1 MSYNEAELQDL
12 DRNLTSLYNEI
23 DKCSESSD
31 TNLLNYNGTQTNFG
45 NILRDTLKLIIKDCD
60 KYITKL
66 FNNDT
71 GLFITGLFISGL
83 GCSNKESIS
92 TYYNNANKLPN
103 NVKTTDDINKYRKTA
118 LLYLLTNNS
127 IGNLNSRIK
136 NNVISKELLNIS
148 QGGNRKTNT
157 VKKINKKTILGKERC
172 IYAIQGDRKEYLRYK
187 GDLIPVKDYKKR
199 MKDKK

>member
-1 MSYNEAELQDL
+1 MSYNDAELQDL
-12 DRNLTSLYNEI
+12 DSKLTSLYNEI
-23 DKCSESSD
+23 DTCSETSD
-31 TNLLNYNGTQTNFG
+31 TKLLNYDGTQTNFG
-45 NILRDTLKLIIKDCD
+45 TLLRDTLKLIIKNCD
-60 KYITKL
+60 NYITKL

-71 GLFITGLFISGL
+71 GLFISGF
-83 GCSNKESIS
+83 GCSNKENIS
-92 TYYNNANKLPN
+92 TYYNNANKLPD
-103 NVKTTDDINKYRKTA
+103 NVKTTEEIKNYRKTV
-118 LLYLLTNNS
+118 LLHLLTNNS
-127 IGNLNSRIK
+127 TGNFKSRIK
-136 NNVISKELLNIS
+136 NNNISKELLNIS